1 MLVTSYV
8 GDKFETC
15 HLFLILSL
23 ICMYFCENQQF
34 RVIFEILVKLTD
46 FENETK
52 SDEYHLFSCV

>member
-1 MLVTSYV
+1 
-8 GDKFETC
+8 
-15 HLFLILSL
+15 
-23 ICMYFCENQQF
+23 MYLCENQQF